1 MGKRAK
7 GEVAK
12 RKRLVQLTANP
23 RQGIAGPLFAD
34 RGISHPKCRLGFS
47 LRLRAAANLHE
58 FYVNFALGCTNV
70 IENLAAIT

>member
-23 RQGIAGPLFAD
+23 RQGIAGPLLQTEV
-34 RGISHPKCRLGFS
+34 SHIPNAVLD
-47 LRLRAAANLHE
+47 
-58 FYVNFALGCTNV
+58 
-70 IENLAAIT
+70 LA